1 MIITQDNIPDTER
14 TLLCLVNV
22 YRSSKGAQVLTQ
34 DPHLEAAARGH
45 SEYMEAHNSTGH
57 DDIGDG
63 TPTSRAKAQGFVCN
77 GDCVA
82 ENIASSHFPG
92 TTPNDLLAVWKGN
105 SSQNAIMSNPT
116 YVTAGMGFALGPH
129 LATTGTQ
136 NFAPVSNGAT
146 DTAADLL
153 TSPKCDDA
161 QDVAAAL
168 AKRLEKDQ
176 KRLDATKKGT
186 DHRKRAKAKVRK
198 DKKKADAAAADAD
211 NACDLTY

>member
-1 MIITQDNIPDTER
+1 MIITTSNIPDAER

-22 YRSSKGAQVLTQ
+22 YRSSTGVPTLTE
-34 DPHLEAAARGH
+34 DPHLEAAAQGH
-45 SEYMEAHNSTGH
+45 SEYMESTNTFGH
-57 DDIGDG
+57 DDVGDG
-63 TPTSRAKAQGFVCN
+63 TSTSRANHGA
-77 GDCVA
+77 
-82 ENIASSHFPG
+82 
-92 TTPNDLLAVWKGN
+92 
-105 SSQNAIMSNPT
+105 
-116 YVTAGMGFALGPH
+116 
-129 LATTGTQ
+129 TGTQ
-136 NFAPVSNGAT
+136 NFAIVSNGAT
-146 DTAADLL
+146 DTASDLL

-211 NACDLTY
+211 KACDLTY